1 MPAGPSEPVTV
12 SHEKLN
18 ADRHG
23 RDIFFAA
30 VETTRMPMVITD
42 PRQPDNPI
50 VFANHAFLQMTG
62 YEPEEVLGRNC
73 RFLQG
78 PETDRAAVAEVRQA
92 ISHGREH
99 AVEILNYRKDGSS
112 FWNALFVTPLYDN
125 EGGLIYFFS
134 SQLDVSR
141 RRDAETALSQAQKM
155 EALGQ
160 LTGGIAHD
168 FNNLLQVIA
177 GNVDVLERRMR
188 KLGLDDEVLTKAL
201 TGARQGT
208 NKSAALTQQL
218 LSFARK
224 QQLSGRVINLNE
236 LAQNTAELAR
246 RTLGGSVELVLPLA
260 DGLWNCRIDPTQ
272 AEVALLNL
280 LLNSRDAMPQGGR
293 ITLRTENLLIDDAG
307 AALRTLP
314 APGPYV
320 GISVSDTG
328 QGIPP
333 EAQARVLDPFF
344 TTKPA
349 GSGTGLGLSMVY
361 GFVKQS
367 GGALTLYS
375 EVGVGT
381 TVTLYFPATEDA
393 AWRPVPPSR
402 SVQAGDERVLVVD
415 DRPEIAEMA
424 AMMLREVGY
433 TVVECHSA
441 KDALRL
447 LDGEDGFDLLL
458 TDLIMPGGMNGVV
471 LAREARQRHP
481 KLKVL
486 LMTGFAD
493 GLPDKWGG
501 RNFELI
507 FKPYSQGDLTSK
519 VRRVLHGA
527 DGTS

>member
-1 MPAGPSEPVTV
+1 MSTPAEAPFVERTRMVRPHMPAGTPPPVTV
-12 SHEKLN
+12 SNEKLN
-18 ADRHG
+18 ADRRG

-42 PRQPDNPI
+42 PRQPDNPV
-50 VFANHAFLQMTG
+50 VFANAAFLQMTG
-62 YEPEEVLGRNC
+62 YEPSEVLGRNC

-78 PETDRAAVAEVRQA
+78 PETDRAAVAEVRNAVAQ
-92 ISHGREH
+92 GREH

-112 FWNALFVTPLYDN
+112 FWNALFVTPLYDTDG
-125 EGGLIYFFS
+125 ELIYFFS

-141 RRDAETALSQAQKM
+141 RRDAESALSQAQKM

-188 KLGLDDEVLTKAL
+188 KLGLEDEVLAKAL
-201 TGARQGT
+201 AGARQGT
-208 NKSAALTQQL
+208 HKSAALTQQL

-246 RTLGGSVELVLPLA
+246 RTLGGSVELSLSLS

-272 AEVALLNL
+272 AEVAVLNL

-293 ITLRTENLLIDDAG
+293 ISLGTENLLVDEAG
-307 AALRTLP
+307 AAVRTLP

-320 GISVSDTG
+320 AISVTDTG
-328 QGIPP
+328 EGIPP
-333 EAQARVLDPFF
+333 EARARVLDPFF

-375 EVGVGT
+375 EVGIGT
-381 TVTLYFPATEDA
+381 TVTLYFPARCRRRGRCSPATSGCWWSTTGPRSPR
-393 AWRPVPPSR
+393 WRR
-402 SVQAGDERVLVVD
+402 
-415 DRPEIAEMA
+415 
-424 AMMLREVGY
+424 
-433 TVVECHSA
+433 
-441 KDALRL
+441 
-447 LDGEDGFDLLL
+447 
-458 TDLIMPGGMNGVV
+458 
-471 LAREARQRHP
+471 
-481 KLKVL
+481 
-486 LMTGFAD
+486 
-493 GLPDKWGG
+493 
-501 RNFELI
+501 
-507 FKPYSQGDLTSK
+507 
-519 VRRVLHGA
+519 
-527 DGTS
+527 